1 MQKANTLSAFYLHT
15 LSTVFQL
22 CKNKILS
29 ILIKTT
35 RFNYLFIKLLYRS
48 DLQFCFCLCDI
59 DFSVYLLPV
68 ALLECLLSYFR
79 PAWNWLFMLI
89 RCQKYLPLNC
99 ANPLSL
105 YSSISTFL
113 CLHSAFLF
121 LLFYSSCLFR
131 ICLFS
136 PDWFIVFIEHFVF
149 SVLIYSVV
157 RENDYQPTAIFK
169 RRSQSFPCEYSLDTR
184 VCVCARVLV

>member
-1 MQKANTLSAFYLHT
+1 MTCSF
-15 LSTVFQL
+15 VFA
-22 CKNKILS
+22 CV
-29 ILIKTT
+29 ILI
-35 RFNYLFIKLLYRS
+35 FLI
-48 DLQFCFCLCDI
+48 
-59 DFSVYLLPV
+59 YLLTV
-68 ALLECLLSYFR
+68 ALLECLLNYFR

-99 ANPLSL
+99 ANPVSL

-121 LLFYSSCLFR
+121 LLFCSSCLFR

-136 PDWFIVFIEHFVF
+136 PDWFIVFIEYFVF
-149 SVLIYSVV
+149 SVLIYFIV

-169 RRSQSFPCEYSLDTR
+169 RRSQSFPCVCVWIC
-184 VCVCARVLV
+184 VCVCVDTCVCVWASACVRDYCCEAVSVMYQ